1 MEHRN
6 GDSLGKGVVDLEQ
19 GIPSTNNCH
28 SSTPNQVDGNASRI
42 HSPNK
47 STPIR
52 LNRALSKFMASG
64 SDDCQ
69 CADDAKPGAMTEDLE
84 EVKDRFKVSKSY
96 YDHTYMWLQCF
107 IGLAV
112 AYSVGFGI
120 MYVLYRR
127 LPPLEKLYSAE
138 GGGGQGDALMLKIP
152 ETFEELRAVKQ
163 TLQMYK
169 EHYEF
174 DLMLFISFSYIFL
187 QTFMIPGPGVINI
200 LLGSIF
206 SLVPAMLYVGV
217 ISCVGAS
224 MNFLVVKRLLKDP
237 ITALMPKKIA
247 NFQAELAR
255 HRNHL
260 FNYMLF
266 IRVTPILPHWFVSLA
281 SPIVGIP
288 FHIFVFA
295 TVLGHQPMNF
305 IAIHAGAAL
314 SSLRSVHDVYSLRTI
329 LFVLT
334 AGSLALIPV
343 LIKKKSAVGSKPF
356 SLHMTPRGKRRQETT
371 LTIIESLPVS
381 M

>member
-1 MEHRN
+1 MERRN
-6 GDSLGKGVVDLEQ
+6 GEYLGKGIDVEQ
-19 GIPSTNNCH
+19 GISSTNNCQSH
-28 SSTPNQVDGNASRI
+28 VPNEVGGNAQRL

-52 LNRALSKFMASG
+52 LNRSLSKCVVSG
-64 SDDCQ
+64 SDECQ
-69 CADDAKPGAMTEDLE
+69 RADAKPETMTEDLE
-84 EVKDRFKVSKSY
+84 EVKDRFKIY
-96 YDHTYMWLQCF
+96 NHTYMWLQC
-107 IGLAV
+107 IVGLAA
-112 AYSVGFGI
+112 AYSVGFAI
-120 MYVLYRR
+120 IFVLYRR
-127 LPPLEKLYSAE
+127 LPALEKLYSAE
-138 GGGGQGDALMLKIP
+138 GGGSQGHELMLKIP

-174 DLMLFISFSYIFL
+174 DLMLFISFSYVFL

-206 SLVPAMLYVGV
+206 SLVPAMLYVGI

-224 MNFLVVKRLLKDP
+224 MNFLVVKRLLKEP
-237 ITALMPKKIA
+237 ITALMPKRIA

-255 HRNHL
+255 HRNHI

-295 TVLGHQPMNF
+295 TVIGHQPMNF

-343 LIKKKSAVGSKPF
+343 LIKKKSATGSKPF
-356 SLHMTPRGKRRQETT
+356 SVHMAPRGKRRQETT

>member
-1 MEHRN
+1 MERRN
-6 GDSLGKGVVDLEQ
+6 GDSLCKGVDVEQ
-19 GIPSTNNCH
+19 GIPSTNNCQSH
-28 SSTPNQVDGNASRI
+28 VPSEVGGNAQRL

-52 LNRALSKFMASG
+52 LNRTLSKFMVPNG
-64 SDDCQ
+64 DECQ
-69 CADDAKPGAMTEDLE
+69 WADGKPEAMTEDLE
-84 EVKDRFKVSKSY
+84 EVKDRFKVSKKTY
-96 YDHTYMWLQCF
+96 YDHTYMWLQC
-107 IGLAV
+107 ILGLAA
-112 AYSVGFGI
+112 AYSLGFSI
-120 MYVLYRR
+120 MYMLYRR
-127 LPPLEKLYSAE
+127 LPPLEKLYTAE
-138 GGGGQGDALMLKIP
+138 GGGSQGQELMLKIP

-187 QTFMIPGPGVINI
+187 QTFMIPGPSVINI

-206 SLVPAMLYVGV
+206 SLVPAMLYVGI

-224 MNFLVVKRLLKDP
+224 MNFLAVKRLLKEP

-255 HRNHL
+255 HRNHI

-288 FHIFVFA
+288 FHVFVLA
-295 TVLGHQPMNF
+295 TVIGHQPMNL

-343 LIKKKSAVGSKPF
+343 LVKKKSAKGSKPF
-356 SLHMTPRGKRRQETT
+356 SLHVTPRSKKRQEAT
-371 LTIIESLPVS
+371 LTIIETLPMS